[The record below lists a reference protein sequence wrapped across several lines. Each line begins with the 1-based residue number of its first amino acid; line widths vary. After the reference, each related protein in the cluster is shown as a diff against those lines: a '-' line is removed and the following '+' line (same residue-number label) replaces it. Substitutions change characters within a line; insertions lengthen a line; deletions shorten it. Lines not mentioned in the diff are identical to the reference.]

1 MLAVESGVNYV
12 GTRNRACAFPS
23 FSGPHSCAH
32 SACRFASESG
42 GIGADRAGVD
52 RGLAHQQGGSRDPGR
67 RHLSPPSRF
76 AVHPLP
82 VLRLGAVVGIV
93 AAIFLTGV
101 PSQVIAA
108 GSLQA
113 TADDGTVVTATYE
126 GLPIDPRT
134 ASRYFCH
141 TRDYPAVRCFASQ
154 AEVDE
159 DLGWVEP
166 TAPGNAAE
174 AARSN
179 SSDVSPT
186 FPQVRRTRSLT
197 GTSTTVVPR

>member
-1 MLAVESGVNYV
+1 MN
-12 GTRNRACAFPS
+12 
-23 FSGPHSCAH
+23 
-32 SACRFASESG
+32 
-42 GIGADRAGVD
+42 
-52 RGLAHQQGGSRDPGR
+52 
-67 RHLSPPSRF
+67 
-76 AVHPLP
+76 PLP

-126 GLPIDPRT
+126 GVPIDPRT

-159 DLGWVEP
+159 DLGWIEP
-166 TAPGNAAE
+166 TAPGNTPE
-174 AARSN
+174 AARFN
-179 SSDVSPT
+179 SSDVSPD
-186 FPQVRRTRSLT
+186 FPPGTAYSIAYWDINYGGTALTLYSSLPNL
-197 GTSTTVVPR
+197 GLLGWNDSISSFKSVNCGVPRYYIDANYSGVYWQASCNTWTPNLYGSNDTFSSVVNEAP